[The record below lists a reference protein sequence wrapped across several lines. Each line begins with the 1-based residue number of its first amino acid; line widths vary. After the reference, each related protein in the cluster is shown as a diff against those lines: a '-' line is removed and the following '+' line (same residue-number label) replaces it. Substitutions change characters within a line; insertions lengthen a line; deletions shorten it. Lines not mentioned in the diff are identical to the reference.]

1 MSFQWAKG
9 IFVINTA
16 EKLDKQLL
24 LTLLEFLTIRKCL
37 HKAVF
42 TQEKLDWQEFLSRV
56 TTWPLVSNVTTPT
69 RVDEYSSPPR
79 GWFRTKMT
87 SCSLFTQYHIYEI
100 LHCSKI
106 AIWLNL
112 CWHNIF
118 FGGMFKTN
126 TGLPEGP
133 VLNSKKYKSC
143 WLVPCKHPLTW
154 LSAWV

>member
-1 MSFQWAKG
+1 MWKCIVEFPMSKRDFCYQHSWKARQA
-9 IFVINTA
+9 IA
-16 EKLDKQLL
+16 SH
-24 LTLLEFLTIRKCL
+24 TLLEFLTIRKCL

-56 TTWPLVSNVTTPT
+56 TTWSLVSNVTTPT

-87 SCSLFTQYHIYEI
+87 CCSLFTQYHIYEI

-118 FGGMFKTN
+118 FWWYVQNKYRAPRGTCIEFKKVQK
-126 TGLPEGP
+126 LPAG
-133 VLNSKKYKSC
+133 
-143 WLVPCKHPLTW
+143 TM
-154 LSAWV
+154 